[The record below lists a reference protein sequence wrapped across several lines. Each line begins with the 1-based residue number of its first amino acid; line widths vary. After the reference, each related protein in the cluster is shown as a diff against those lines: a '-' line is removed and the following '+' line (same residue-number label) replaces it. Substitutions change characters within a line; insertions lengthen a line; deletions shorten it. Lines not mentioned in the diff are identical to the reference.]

1 MQVWIEMFKCLSVHS
16 ALCHI
21 SKVIMKVHKVLKWV
35 KNNSKVQQIA
45 FNINVKTIIHI
56 HLIAV
61 YVQLSVQ
68 EHCIQFAL
76 KHIPLYYCISIIS
89 TIFRRMLK
97 SMLFFHKDKLQK
109 WLKSTIKVQ
118 LQKTLNIALKLW
130 TDFIIIQWCIL
141 SFLEAK
147 SLCHHWKKLGHSA
160 KCLRISLQSE
170 GLSLV

>member
-109 WLKSTIKVQ
+109 WLKSTIKV
-118 LQKTLNIALKLW
+118 NINFQHSTEVVDGFYNNSMMHFVL
-130 TDFIIIQWCIL
+130 FGGQ
-141 SFLEAK
+141 K
-147 SLCHHWKKLGHSA
+147 SLSPLEKTGTFC
-160 KCLRISLQSE
+160 
-170 GLSLV
+170 